1 MHVVTGQVQHYDWGT
16 TAEIPRLLG
25 AESDGRPW
33 AEYWLG
39 AHPKAP
45 SVLADD
51 CDINGADRADGGQP
65 LDRWLAEHPDQ
76 LGQASREVFGD
87 RLSFLLKILS
97 AEQPLSIQA
106 HPSRTQ
112 AQLGFAQENAA
123 GVPIDDPRRLYRD
136 DWPKPEMI
144 VALTEFHALY
154 GFRDP
159 HESRRMLTVFDAVD
173 GFPGL
178 VAPLDGQGS
187 EGIAAVLTSCLQPDE
202 QNRRV
207 IAGMIA
213 AAHDLVQGHDPASMQ
228 EDAPQLARTAVELD
242 RAHPGDPSILAALLM
257 NRVHL
262 RPGESLFL
270 GAGTMHAYLHGTGIE
285 IMASSDNV
293 LRGGLTSKHID
304 VPALLAHADLT
315 ATCVQPE
322 CPRQLPGGLQH
333 YQTPFPEFTLWR
345 LGERVETDLPATG
358 LGRILL
364 VLDGRMSL
372 TTSAETCVTSTD
384 TSAEVTQVRAG
395 QAVWI
400 SAGQQVHVT
409 GSAVGFLAAP
419 GICQEFPDEL

>member
-16 TAEIPRLLG
+16 IAEIPRLLG
-25 AESDGRPW
+25 VESDGCPW

-45 SVLADD
+45 SLLADGRD
-51 CDINGADRADGGQP
+51 VNGADRADGGQP

-178 VAPLDGQGS
+178 VAPLEDPGS

-333 YQTPFPEFTLWR
+333 YRTPFPEFTLWR

-372 TTSAETCVTSTD
+372 ITSAGVTSTD

>member
-178 VAPLDGQGS
+178 VAPLEDPGS

-202 QNRRV
+202 QTQRV

-333 YQTPFPEFTLWR
+333 YRTPFPEFTLWR

-364 VLDGRMSL
+364 VLDGQMSL
-372 TTSAETCVTSTD
+372 ITSAGVTSTD

>member
-16 TAEIPRLLG
+16 IAEIPRLLG
-25 AESDGRPW
+25 VESDGCPW

-178 VAPLDGQGS
+178 VAPLEDPGS

-333 YQTPFPEFTLWR
+333 YRTPFPEFTLWR

-372 TTSAETCVTSTD
+372 ITSAGVTSTD

>member
-16 TAEIPRLLG
+16 IAEIPRLLG
-25 AESDGRPW
+25 VESDGCPW

-45 SVLADD
+45 SLLADD

-123 GVPIDDPRRLYRD
+123 GVPIDEPRRLYRD

-178 VAPLDGQGS
+178 VAPLEDPGS

-242 RAHPGDPSILAALLM
+242 RAYPGDPSILAALLM

-333 YQTPFPEFTLWR
+333 YRTPFPEFTLWR

-372 TTSAETCVTSTD
+372 ITSAGVTSTD

>member
-16 TAEIPRLLG
+16 IAEIPRLLG
-25 AESDGRPW
+25 VESDGCPW

-45 SVLADD
+45 SLLADD

-178 VAPLDGQGS
+178 VAPLEDPGS

-228 EDAPQLARTAVELD
+228 EDAPQLARTAVDLD
-242 RAHPGDPSILAALLM
+242 RAYPGDPSILAALLM

-333 YQTPFPEFTLWR
+333 YRTPFPEFTLWR

-372 TTSAETCVTSTD
+372 ITSAGVTSTD

>member
-333 YQTPFPEFTLWR
+333 YRTPFPEFTLWR

-372 TTSAETCVTSTD
+372 ITSAGVTSTD

>member
-16 TAEIPRLLG
+16 IAEIPRLLG
-25 AESDGRPW
+25 VESDGCPW

-45 SVLADD
+45 SLLADD

-112 AQLGFAQENAA
+112 AQMGFAQENAA

-178 VAPLDGQGS
+178 VAPLEDPGS

-242 RAHPGDPSILAALLM
+242 RAYPGDPSILAALLM

-333 YQTPFPEFTLWR
+333 YRTPFPEFTLWR

-372 TTSAETCVTSTD
+372 ITSAGVTSTD

>member
-16 TAEIPRLLG
+16 IAEIPRLLG
-25 AESDGRPW
+25 VESDGCPW

-45 SVLADD
+45 SLLADD

-178 VAPLDGQGS
+178 VAPLEDPGS

-242 RAHPGDPSILAALLM
+242 RAYPGDPSILAALLM

-333 YQTPFPEFTLWR
+333 YRTPFPEFTLWR

-372 TTSAETCVTSTD
+372 ITSAGVTSTD

>member
-16 TAEIPRLLG
+16 IAEIPRLLG
-25 AESDGRPW
+25 VESDGCPW

-45 SVLADD
+45 SLLADD

-112 AQLGFAQENAA
+112 AQMGFAQENAA
-123 GVPIDDPRRLYRD
+123 GVPIDDPLRLYRD

-159 HESRRMLTVFDAVD
+159 HASRRMLAVFDAVD

-178 VAPLDGQGS
+178 VAPLEDPGS

-242 RAHPGDPSILAALLM
+242 RAYPGDPSILAALLM

-304 VPALLAHADLT
+304 VPALLDQADLT
-315 ATCVQPE
+315 ATSVEPWRPQ
-322 CPRQLPGGLQH
+322 QLPGGLQH
-333 YQTPFPEFTLWR
+333 YRTPFPEFTLWR
-345 LGERVETDLPATG
+345 LGECVETDLPATG

-372 TTSAETCVTSTD
+372 ITSAGVTSTD

>member
-16 TAEIPRLLG
+16 IAEIPRLLG
-25 AESDGRPW
+25 VESDGCPW

-45 SVLADD
+45 SLLADD

-178 VAPLDGQGS
+178 VAPLEDPGS

-213 AAHDLVQGHDPASMQ
+213 AAHDLVQDNDPPSGQ
-228 EDAPQLARTAVELD
+228 GKVPQLARTAVELD
-242 RAHPGDPSILAALLM
+242 RAYPGDPSILAALLM

-333 YQTPFPEFTLWR
+333 YRTPFPEFTLWR

-372 TTSAETCVTSTD
+372 ITSAGVTSTD

>member
-16 TAEIPRLLG
+16 IAEIPRLLG
-25 AESDGRPW
+25 VESDGCPW

-45 SVLADD
+45 SLLADD

-178 VAPLDGQGS
+178 VAPLEDPGS

-242 RAHPGDPSILAALLM
+242 RAYPGDPSILAALLM

-270 GAGTMHAYLHGTGIE
+270 GAGTMHAYLSLI
-285 IMASSDNV
+285 
-293 LRGGLTSKHID
+293 HI
-304 VPALLAHADLT
+304 
-315 ATCVQPE
+315 
-322 CPRQLPGGLQH
+322 
-333 YQTPFPEFTLWR
+333 
-345 LGERVETDLPATG
+345 
-358 LGRILL
+358 
-364 VLDGRMSL
+364 
-372 TTSAETCVTSTD
+372 
-384 TSAEVTQVRAG
+384 
-395 QAVWI
+395 
-400 SAGQQVHVT
+400 
-409 GSAVGFLAAP
+409 
-419 GICQEFPDEL
+419 

>member
-16 TAEIPRLLG
+16 IAEIPRLLG
-25 AESDGRPW
+25 VESDGRPW

-45 SVLADD
+45 SLLADGRD
-51 CDINGADRADGGQP
+51 VNGADRADGGQS

-112 AQLGFAQENAA
+112 AQMGFAQENAA
-123 GVPIDDPRRLYRD
+123 GVPIDDPLRLYRD

-159 HESRRMLTVFDAVD
+159 HESRRMLAVFDAVD

-178 VAPLDGQGS
+178 VAPLEDPGS
-187 EGIAAVLTSCLQPDE
+187 EGIATVLTSCLQPDE

-242 RAHPGDPSILAALLM
+242 RAYPGDPSILAALLM

-333 YQTPFPEFTLWR
+333 YRTPFPEFTLWR

-372 TTSAETCVTSTD
+372 ITSAGVTSTD

-419 GICQEFPDEL
+419 GAGQEFPDEL

>member
-16 TAEIPRLLG
+16 IAEIPRLLG
-25 AESDGRPW
+25 VESDGRPW

-45 SVLADD
+45 SLLADGRD
-51 CDINGADRADGGQP
+51 VNGADRADGGQP

-112 AQLGFAQENAA
+112 AQMGFAQENAA
-123 GVPIDDPRRLYRD
+123 GVPIDDPLRLYRD

-159 HESRRMLTVFDAVD
+159 HESRRMLAVFDAVD

-178 VAPLDGQGS
+178 VAPLEDPGS
-187 EGIAAVLTSCLQPDE
+187 EGIATVLTSCLQPNE
-202 QNRRV
+202 QTQRV
-207 IAGMIA
+207 IAGVIA
-213 AAHDLVQGHDPASMQ
+213 VAHDLVQDHDPASMQ

-242 RAHPGDPSILAALLM
+242 RAYPGDPSILAALLM

-333 YQTPFPEFTLWR
+333 YRTPFPEFTLWR

-372 TTSAETCVTSTD
+372 ITSAGVTSTD

-419 GICQEFPDEL
+419 GVGQEFPDEL

>member
-16 TAEIPRLLG
+16 IAEIPRLLG
-25 AESDGRPW
+25 VESDGCPW

-45 SVLADD
+45 SLLADGRD
-51 CDINGADRADGGQP
+51 VNGADRADGGQP

-112 AQLGFAQENAA
+112 AQMGFAQENAA
-123 GVPIDDPRRLYRD
+123 GVPIDDPLRLYRD

-178 VAPLDGQGS
+178 VAPLEDPGS
-187 EGIAAVLTSCLQPDE
+187 EGIATVLTSCLQPDE

-333 YQTPFPEFTLWR
+333 YRTPFPEFTLWR

-372 TTSAETCVTSTD
+372 ITSAGVTSTD

>member
-304 VPALLAHADLT
+304 VPALLAHVDLT

-333 YQTPFPEFTLWR
+333 YRTPFPEFTLWR

-372 TTSAETCVTSTD
+372 ITSAGVTSND
-384 TSAEVTQVRAG
+384 TGAEVTQVRAG

-419 GICQEFPDEL
+419 GVGQEFPDEL

>member
-16 TAEIPRLLG
+16 IAEIPRLLG
-25 AESDGRPW
+25 VESDGCPW

-45 SVLADD
+45 SLLADD

-112 AQLGFAQENAA
+112 AQMGFAQENAA
-123 GVPIDDPRRLYRD
+123 GVPIDDPLRLYRD

-178 VAPLDGQGS
+178 VAPLEDPGS

-228 EDAPQLARTAVELD
+228 EDTPQLARTAVELD

-333 YQTPFPEFTLWR
+333 YRTPFPEFTLWR

-372 TTSAETCVTSTD
+372 ITSAGVTSND
-384 TSAEVTQVRAG
+384 TGAEVTQVRAG

-419 GICQEFPDEL
+419 GVGQEFPDEL

>member
-16 TAEIPRLLG
+16 IAEIPRLLG
-25 AESDGRPW
+25 VESDGCPW

-45 SVLADD
+45 SLLADD

-178 VAPLDGQGS
+178 VAPLEDPGS
-187 EGIAAVLTSCLQPDE
+187 EGIATVLTSCLQPDE

-242 RAHPGDPSILAALLM
+242 RAYPGDPSILAALLM

-333 YQTPFPEFTLWR
+333 YRTPFPEFTLWR

-372 TTSAETCVTSTD
+372 ITSAGVTSND
-384 TSAEVTQVRAG
+384 TGAEVTQVRAG

>member
-16 TAEIPRLLG
+16 IAEIPRLLG
-25 AESDGRPW
+25 VESDGRPW

-45 SVLADD
+45 SLLADGRD
-51 CDINGADRADGGQP
+51 VNGADRADGGQP

-112 AQLGFAQENAA
+112 AQMGFAQENAA
-123 GVPIDDPRRLYRD
+123 GVPIDDPLRLYRD

-178 VAPLDGQGS
+178 VAPLEDPGS
-187 EGIAAVLTSCLQPDE
+187 EGIATVLTSCLQPDE

-333 YQTPFPEFTLWR
+333 YRTPFPEFTLWR

-372 TTSAETCVTSTD
+372 ITSAGVTSTD
-384 TSAEVTQVRAG
+384 TGAEVTQVRAG

-419 GICQEFPDEL
+419 GVGQEFPDEL

>member
-16 TAEIPRLLG
+16 IAEIPRLLG
-25 AESDGRPW
+25 VESDGCPW

-45 SVLADD
+45 SLLADD

-178 VAPLDGQGS
+178 VAPLEDPGS

-333 YQTPFPEFTLWR
+333 YRTPFPEFTLWR

-372 TTSAETCVTSTD
+372 ITSAGVTSTD

>member
-16 TAEIPRLLG
+16 IAEIPRLLG
-25 AESDGRPW
+25 VESDGCPW

-45 SVLADD
+45 SLLADD

-178 VAPLDGQGS
+178 VAPLEDPGS

-333 YQTPFPEFTLWR
+333 YRTPFPEFTLWR

-358 LGRILL
+358 LGRIIL

-372 TTSAETCVTSTD
+372 ITSAGVTSTD

>member
-16 TAEIPRLLG
+16 IAEIPRLLG
-25 AESDGRPW
+25 VESDGCPW

-45 SVLADD
+45 SLLADD

-159 HESRRMLTVFDAVD
+159 HESRRMLTVFDAVG

-178 VAPLDGQGS
+178 VAPLEDPGS

-242 RAHPGDPSILAALLM
+242 RAYPGDPSILAALLM

-333 YQTPFPEFTLWR
+333 YRTPFPEFTLWR

-372 TTSAETCVTSTD
+372 ITSAGVTSTD

>member
-16 TAEIPRLLG
+16 IAEIPRLLG
-25 AESDGRPW
+25 VESDGRPW

-45 SVLADD
+45 SLLADGRD
-51 CDINGADRADGGQP
+51 VNGADRADGGQP

-112 AQLGFAQENAA
+112 AQMGFAQENAA
-123 GVPIDDPRRLYRD
+123 GVPIDDPLRLYRD

-333 YQTPFPEFTLWR
+333 YRTPFPEFTLWR

-372 TTSAETCVTSTD
+372 ITSAGVTSTD

>member
-16 TAEIPRLLG
+16 IAEIPRLLG
-25 AESDGRPW
+25 VESDGCPW

-45 SVLADD
+45 SLLADD

-112 AQLGFAQENAA
+112 AQMGFAQENAA
-123 GVPIDDPRRLYRD
+123 GVPIDDPLRLYRD

-159 HESRRMLTVFDAVD
+159 HASRRMLAVFDAVD

-178 VAPLDGQGS
+178 VAPLEDPGS

-207 IAGMIA
+207 IADMIA
-213 AAHDLVQGHDPASMQ
+213 AAHDLVQDNDPPSGQ
-228 EDAPQLARTAVELD
+228 GKVPQLARTAVELD

-304 VPALLAHADLT
+304 VPALLDQADLT
-315 ATCVQPE
+315 ATSVEPWRPQ
-322 CPRQLPGGLQH
+322 QLPGGLQH
-333 YQTPFPEFTLWR
+333 YRTPFPEFTLWR
-345 LGERVETDLPATG
+345 LGECVETDLPATG

-372 TTSAETCVTSTD
+372 ITSAGVTSTD

>member
-16 TAEIPRLLG
+16 IAEIPRLLG
-25 AESDGRPW
+25 VESDGCPW

-45 SVLADD
+45 SLLADD

-112 AQLGFAQENAA
+112 AQLGFAQDNAA

-178 VAPLDGQGS
+178 VAPLEDPGS

-242 RAHPGDPSILAALLM
+242 RAYPGDPSILAALLM

-333 YQTPFPEFTLWR
+333 YRTPFPEFTLWR

-372 TTSAETCVTSTD
+372 ITSAGVTSTD

>member
-16 TAEIPRLLG
+16 IAEIPRLLG
-25 AESDGRPW
+25 VESDGCPW

-45 SVLADD
+45 SLLADD

-178 VAPLDGQGS
+178 VAPLEDPGF

-242 RAHPGDPSILAALLM
+242 RAYPGDPSILAALLM

-333 YQTPFPEFTLWR
+333 YRTPFPEFTLWR

-372 TTSAETCVTSTD
+372 ITSAGVTSTD

>member
-16 TAEIPRLLG
+16 IAEIPRLLG
-25 AESDGRPW
+25 VESDGRPW

-45 SVLADD
+45 SLLADG
-51 CDINGADRADGGQP
+51 CDVNGADRVDGGQP

-112 AQLGFAQENAA
+112 AQMGFAQENAA
-123 GVPIDDPRRLYRD
+123 GVPIDDPLRLYRD

-159 HESRRMLTVFDAVD
+159 HESRRMLAVFDAVD

-178 VAPLDGQGS
+178 VAPLEDPGS
-187 EGIAAVLTSCLQPDE
+187 EGIATVLTSCLQPDE

-242 RAHPGDPSILAALLM
+242 RAYPGDPSILAALLM

-333 YQTPFPEFTLWR
+333 YRTPFPEFTLWR

-372 TTSAETCVTSTD
+372 ITSAGVTSTD

-419 GICQEFPDEL
+419 GVGQEFPDEL

>member
-16 TAEIPRLLG
+16 IAEIPRLLG
-25 AESDGRPW
+25 VESDGCPW

-45 SVLADD
+45 SLLADD

-76 LGQASREVFGD
+76 LGQARREVFGD

-178 VAPLDGQGS
+178 VAPLEDPGS

-242 RAHPGDPSILAALLM
+242 RAYPGDPSILAALLM

-333 YQTPFPEFTLWR
+333 YRTPFPEFTLWR

-372 TTSAETCVTSTD
+372 ITSAGVTSTD

>member
-16 TAEIPRLLG
+16 IAEIPRLLG
-25 AESDGRPW
+25 VKSDGCPW

-45 SVLADD
+45 SLLADD

-178 VAPLDGQGS
+178 VAPLEDPGS

-333 YQTPFPEFTLWR
+333 YWTPFPEFTLWR

-372 TTSAETCVTSTD
+372 ITSAGVTSTD

>member
-16 TAEIPRLLG
+16 IAEIPRLLG
-25 AESDGRPW
+25 VESDGCPW

-45 SVLADD
+45 SLLADD

-178 VAPLDGQGS
+178 VAPLEDPGS
-187 EGIAAVLTSCLQPDE
+187 EGSAAVLTSCLQPDE

-242 RAHPGDPSILAALLM
+242 RAYPGDPSILAALLM

-333 YQTPFPEFTLWR
+333 YRTPFPEFTLWR

-372 TTSAETCVTSTD
+372 ITSAGVTSTD

>member
-16 TAEIPRLLG
+16 IAEIPRLLG
-25 AESDGRPW
+25 VESDGRPW

-45 SVLADD
+45 SLLADD

-112 AQLGFAQENAA
+112 AQMGFAQENAA
-123 GVPIDDPRRLYRD
+123 GVPIDDPLRLYRD

-178 VAPLDGQGS
+178 VAPLEDPGS

-228 EDAPQLARTAVELD
+228 EDTPQLARTAVELD

-333 YQTPFPEFTLWR
+333 YRTPFPEFTLWR

-372 TTSAETCVTSTD
+372 ITSAGVTSND
-384 TSAEVTQVRAG
+384 TGAEVTQVRAG

-419 GICQEFPDEL
+419 GVGQEFPDEL

>member
-16 TAEIPRLLG
+16 IAEIPRLLG
-25 AESDGRPW
+25 VESDGRPW

-45 SVLADD
+45 SLLADGRD
-51 CDINGADRADGGQP
+51 VNGADRADGGQP

-112 AQLGFAQENAA
+112 AQMGFAQENAA

-178 VAPLDGQGS
+178 VAPLEDPGS
-187 EGIAAVLTSCLQPDE
+187 EGIATVLTSCLQPDE

-304 VPALLAHADLT
+304 VPALLDQADLT
-315 ATCVQPE
+315 ATSVEPWR
-322 CPRQLPGGLQH
+322 PRQLPGGLQH
-333 YQTPFPEFTLWR
+333 YRTPFPEFTLWR
-345 LGERVETDLPATG
+345 LGECVETDLPTTG

-372 TTSAETCVTSTD
+372 ITSAGVTSTD

-400 SAGQQVHVT
+400 SAEQQVHVT

>member
-16 TAEIPRLLG
+16 IAEIPRLLG
-25 AESDGRPW
+25 VESDGCPW

-45 SVLADD
+45 SLLADGRD
-51 CDINGADRADGGQP
+51 VNGADRADGGQP

-123 GVPIDDPRRLYRD
+123 GVPIDDPLRLYRD

-159 HESRRMLTVFDAVD
+159 HESRRMLAVFDAVD

-178 VAPLDGQGS
+178 VAPLEDPGS
-187 EGIAAVLTSCLQPDE
+187 EGIATVLTSCLQPDE

-242 RAHPGDPSILAALLM
+242 RAYPGDPSILAALLM

-333 YQTPFPEFTLWR
+333 YRTPFPEFTLWR

-372 TTSAETCVTSTD
+372 ITSAGVTSTD

>member
-16 TAEIPRLLG
+16 IAEIPRLLG
-25 AESDGRPW
+25 VESDGRPW

-45 SVLADD
+45 SLLADGRD
-51 CDINGADRADGGQP
+51 VNGADRADGGQP

-112 AQLGFAQENAA
+112 AQMGFAQENAA
-123 GVPIDDPRRLYRD
+123 GVPIDDPLRLYRD

-159 HESRRMLTVFDAVD
+159 HESRRMLAVFDAVD

-178 VAPLDGQGS
+178 VAPLEDPGS

-242 RAHPGDPSILAALLM
+242 RAYPGDPSILAALLM

-333 YQTPFPEFTLWR
+333 YRTPFPEFTLWR

-372 TTSAETCVTSTD
+372 ITSAGVTSTD

>member
-16 TAEIPRLLG
+16 IAEIPRLLG
-25 AESDGRPW
+25 VESDGCPW

-45 SVLADD
+45 SLLADD

-112 AQLGFAQENAA
+112 AQMGFAQENAA

-178 VAPLDGQGS
+178 VAPLEDPGS
-187 EGIAAVLTSCLQPDE
+187 EGIATVLTSCLQPDE

-242 RAHPGDPSILAALLM
+242 RAYPGDPSILAALLM

-333 YQTPFPEFTLWR
+333 YRTPFPEFTLWR

-372 TTSAETCVTSTD
+372 ITSAGVTSTD

>member
-16 TAEIPRLLG
+16 IAEIPRLLG
-25 AESDGRPW
+25 VESDGCPW

-45 SVLADD
+45 SLLADD

-112 AQLGFAQENAA
+112 AQMGFAQENAA
-123 GVPIDDPRRLYRD
+123 GVPIDDPLRLYRD

-159 HESRRMLTVFDAVD
+159 HESRRMLAVFDAVD

-178 VAPLDGQGS
+178 VAPLEDPGS

-333 YQTPFPEFTLWR
+333 YRTPFPEFTLWR

-372 TTSAETCVTSTD
+372 TTSAGVTSTD

-419 GICQEFPDEL
+419 GVGQEFPDEL

>member
-16 TAEIPRLLG
+16 IAEIPRLLG
-25 AESDGRPW
+25 VESDGCPW

-45 SVLADD
+45 SLLADD

-112 AQLGFAQENAA
+112 AQMGFAQENAA
-123 GVPIDDPRRLYRD
+123 GVPIDDPLRLYRD

-178 VAPLDGQGS
+178 VAPLEDPGS

-242 RAHPGDPSILAALLM
+242 RAYPGDPSILAALLM

-333 YQTPFPEFTLWR
+333 YRTPFPEFTLWR

-372 TTSAETCVTSTD
+372 ITSAGVTSTD

>member
-25 AESDGRPW
+25 VESDGCPW

-45 SVLADD
+45 SLLADD

-178 VAPLDGQGS
+178 VAPLEDPGS

-242 RAHPGDPSILAALLM
+242 RAYPGDPSILAALLM

-333 YQTPFPEFTLWR
+333 YRTPFPEFTLWR

-372 TTSAETCVTSTD
+372 ITSAGVTSTD

>member
-178 VAPLDGQGS
+178 VAPLEDPGS

-304 VPALLAHADLT
+304 VPALLDQADLT

-333 YQTPFPEFTLWR
+333 YRTPFPEFTLWR

-372 TTSAETCVTSTD
+372 ITSAGVTSTD

>member
-16 TAEIPRLLG
+16 IAEIPRLLG
-25 AESDGRPW
+25 VESDGCPW

-45 SVLADD
+45 SLLADD

-178 VAPLDGQGS
+178 VAPLEDPGS

-242 RAHPGDPSILAALLM
+242 RAYPGDPSILAALLM

-333 YQTPFPEFTLWR
+333 YRTPFPEFTLWR

-372 TTSAETCVTSTD
+372 ITSAGVTSTD

-395 QAVWI
+395 QTVWI

>member
-16 TAEIPRLLG
+16 IAEIPRLLG
-25 AESDGRPW
+25 VESDGRPW

-45 SVLADD
+45 SLLADGRD
-51 CDINGADRADGGQP
+51 VNGADRADGGQP

-76 LGQASREVFGD
+76 LGQASREVFDD

-112 AQLGFAQENAA
+112 AQMGFAQENAA
-123 GVPIDDPRRLYRD
+123 GVPIDDPLRLYRD

-159 HESRRMLTVFDAVD
+159 HESRRMLAVFDAVD

-178 VAPLDGQGS
+178 VAPLEDPGS
-187 EGIAAVLTSCLQPDE
+187 EGIATVLTSCLQPDE

-228 EDAPQLARTAVELD
+228 EDTPQLARTAVELD

-333 YQTPFPEFTLWR
+333 YRTPFPEFTLWR

-372 TTSAETCVTSTD
+372 ITSAGATSTD
-384 TSAEVTQVRAG
+384 TGAEVTLVRAG

-419 GICQEFPDEL
+419 GVGQEFPDEL